1 MMGAMSLRSVLRALG
16 LASLLSSFS
25 LPRSALADPSAPRVA
40 QAVPLRVDA
49 SGEAMRV
56 DGALREWRG
65 ASFAELG
72 GAVGSS
78 VRYAL
83 ASDAQGL
90 YLGAEVDDDV
100 AVRSGPARDA
110 LVLSFDDGDTKPR
123 RRELWLYPGD
133 SGRTKASAAVGSAG
147 STKTEPRVRVV
158 EGPRSA
164 GSGYVLEAFI
174 PFEVLFGR
182 ELWEASRAALRLEDA
197 DGKGAVQR
205 VATATGA
212 TLPRLVLGVGEQD
225 FFGSF
230 ASARGKPGVTPSRE
244 LRANLAGDGRPERA
258 ALIDSALVVYGSG
271 VQNGAAFVF
280 FELPVASGAAVEELS
295 PVDFDADGTSELVVR
310 YRQKNE
316 HGVRSVYAVLSVGDT
331 QIRRVFAAEVKKVV
345 GPESVEAGL
354 SLEAGGRGAKRLRL
368 YALKDPKLKQSA
380 FDERPAEDVVPLPV
394 PWGPVRSRTYSFE
407 AGRFHE
413 LTELAQIEASPA
425 PSPASSAATSPRAAE
440 PAPPP
445 AAVAPGAAELLAHF
459 KRAAGLP
466 AELAPRLELSGNLI
480 GSARAER
487 CYLLGKN
494 VVVLGPDVGDGL
506 AYVAYGL
513 PVEPSAVGKLELGD
527 VTGDGVAELLV
538 RVTQP
543 LGGSEG
549 VERDVLLVLS
559 LDGQRFKR
567 LLAVEVARRQGPR
580 SVQSEVRASAGRLT
594 LEAGEARGW
603 DATSYPFA
611 DEAVGGVEA
620 LLLPWKT
627 RALGYALR
635 GERLVPAR

>member
-1 MMGAMSLRSVLRALG
+1 MMGAMSRHSVLRALG
-16 LASLLSSFS
+16 LAALVSSLS
-25 LPRSALADPSAPRVA
+25 LPRSALAEPSNPRVA
-40 QAVPLRVDA
+40 QTVPLRVDA

-72 GAVGSS
+72 GAEGSS

-100 AVRSGPARDA
+100 AVRKGSVRDA
-110 LVLSFDDGDTKPR
+110 LVLTFDDGDTKPR
-123 RRELWLYPGD
+123 RRELWLYPGE
-133 SGRTKASAAVGSAG
+133 SGRTKASAAVGVGGA
-147 STKTEPRVRVV
+147 TQPEPRVRVV
-158 EGPRSA
+158 EGPRSG

-174 PFEVLFGR
+174 PFEALFGR

-197 DGKGAVQR
+197 DGKGPVQR
-205 VATATGA
+205 SATASGA
-212 TLPRLVLGVGEQD
+212 SLPRLVLGVGEPD

-230 ASARGKPGVTPSRE
+230 GSARGKPGVAPSRE

-258 ALIDSALVVYGSG
+258 ALIDGAIVVYGSG
-271 VQNGAAFVF
+271 VQQGKAFVF

-331 QIRRVFAAEVKKVV
+331 QIRRVFAAEVKKIV
-345 GPESVEAGL
+345 GPDSVEAGL
-354 SLEAGGRGAKRLRL
+354 ALEAGGRGAKRLRL
-368 YALKDPKLKQSA
+368 YALKEPKQKQSA
-380 FDERPAEDVVPLPV
+380 FEERPAEDVVPLPV

-407 AGRFHE
+407 GGHFHE
-413 LTELAQIEASPA
+413 LPELAQVDASPA
-425 PSPASSAATSPRAAE
+425 PSPTPSSSAAPRPAQ
-440 PAPPP
+440 PAPLPV
-445 AAVAPGAAELLAHF
+445 AVAAGASELLAHF

-466 AELAPRLELSGNLI
+466 AELTPRLELSGNLV

-494 VVVLGPDVGDGL
+494 LVVLGPDVGDGL

-513 PVEPSAVGKLELGD
+513 PVEPSAVGELKLGD

-543 LGGSEG
+543 LSGADG

-559 LDGQRFKR
+559 VDGQRFTR
-567 LLAVEVARRQGPR
+567 LLAVEVARRQGSR
-580 SVQSEVRASAGRLT
+580 SIQNVVRAGAGRLT

-603 DATSYPFA
+603 DASSYPFT
-611 DEAVGGVEA
+611 DEAAGGVEA
-620 LLLPWKT
+620 LLLPWKART
-627 RALGYALR
+627 LGYAPR
-635 GERLVPAR
+635 GERLVPVR